1 MSSVC
6 SIFKLSGADHGSIA
20 SVRATRRNAP
30 QRKISMTKANP
41 AMLCSVE
48 RDRRD
53 LRRERAKLKTVQI
66 VPVRQENRN

>member
-53 LRRERAKLKTVQI
+53 LSERAKLKTVQI

>member
-1 MSSVC
+1 MSSFC

-30 QRKISMTKANP
+30 QRKISMSKANP

-53 LRRERAKLKTVQI
+53 LRERAKLKTVQI